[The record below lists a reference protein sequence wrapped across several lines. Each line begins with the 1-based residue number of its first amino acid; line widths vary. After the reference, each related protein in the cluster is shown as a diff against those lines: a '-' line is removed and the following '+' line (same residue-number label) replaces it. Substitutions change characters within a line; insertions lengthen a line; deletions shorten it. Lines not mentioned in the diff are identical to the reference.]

1 MNLLLNN
8 ILSTQ
13 PVIFWGH
20 KQVLLP
26 KTSQF
31 KAFSNAKEWNKTPW
45 KAKE

>member
-8 ILSTQ
+8 VFSTQ
-13 PVIFWGH
+13 PVIFWGN

-31 KAFSNAKEWNKTPW
+31 TAFSNAKEWNETSW